1 MISLKRVH
9 FTYKS
14 TPILKDL
21 SFSAAPGETIALIG
35 TSGSGKTTLLK
46 LISGILK
53 PSQGTIEVP
62 APLEQAYMSQQDLL
76 LPWRTVIDNITLPF
90 ELEGKSFLKEP
101 LDALLEALEIA
112 PYRSRYPH
120 ELSGGQL
127 KRVMLARTLAS
138 PKKLVLLDEPFDSL
152 DLPLRDKL
160 YTRLKTLTSATLLLV
175 THDFRDAF
183 VLADRILLLRN
194 GTIQKEWQL
203 ETDKK
208 EDPIYMGT
216 LFAELK
222 SELIHSQL

>member
-14 TPILKDL
+14 TPILTDL
-21 SFSAAPGETIALIG
+21 TFSAAPGETVALIG

-90 ELEGKSFLKEP
+90 ELEGKSFLQEP

-183 VLADRILLLRN
+183 VLADRILILRD

-222 SELIHSQL
+222 SELINNNL